1 VRPAVAGAALAL
13 ALVAC
18 GSDGS
23 DGSGDG
29 SAPEASTDP
38 AELVGVVW
46 VLDEATRGA
55 LAEEAPEASD
65 ITLEFADDG
74 TVSGNAGCNTYSGSY
89 EADDQGSMS
98 FGQAAI
104 TQMACGEAVMA
115 LEANYLQTLGQVT
128 AFAIAEGNLIMQAVN
143 VQLTYG
149 PQGS

>member
-1 VRPAVAGAALAL
+1 MRLRVAVAGAVLAL
-13 ALVAC
+13 ALVGC
-18 GSDGS
+18 SSDGS
-23 DGSGDG
+23 DGP

-55 LAEEAPEASD
+55 LAEEAPEASAV
-65 ITLEFADDG
+65 TLEFGDDM
-74 TVSGNAGCNTYSGSY
+74 TVSGNASCNTYSGSY

-128 AFAIAEGNLIMQAVN
+128 AFAIDEGNLVMQAVN

-149 PQGS
+149 PEAS

>member
-1 VRPAVAGAALAL
+1 MRLRIAVAGAALAL
-13 ALVAC
+13 ALAAC

-23 DGSGDG
+23 DDG
-29 SAPEASTDP
+29 SAPQASTDP
-38 AELVGVVW
+38 AELTGVVW
-46 VLDEATRGA
+46 VLDDATRGA

-98 FGQAAI
+98 FGQAAM

-115 LEANYLQTLGQVT
+115 LESNYLQTLGQVT
-128 AFAIAEGNLIMQAVN
+128 AFAIDEGNLIMQAVN

-149 PQGS
+149 PQAS

>member
-1 VRPAVAGAALAL
+1 MRLRPAVAGAALAL
-13 ALVAC
+13 ALAAC

-23 DGSGDG
+23 DGG

-46 VLDEATRGA
+46 ALDDATRGA

-98 FGQAAI
+98 FGQAAM

-115 LEANYLQTLGQVT
+115 LEANYVQTLGQVT
-128 AFAIAEGNLIMQAVN
+128 AFAIDEGNLILQAVN

-149 PQGS
+149 PQA